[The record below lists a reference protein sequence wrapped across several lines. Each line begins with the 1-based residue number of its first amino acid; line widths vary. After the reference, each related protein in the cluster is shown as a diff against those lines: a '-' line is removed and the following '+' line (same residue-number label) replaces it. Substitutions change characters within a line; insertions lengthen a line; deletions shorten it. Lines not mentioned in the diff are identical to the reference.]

1 MRLILMEYKSE
12 NLQFSLWRDRRRFS
26 LDSLWKCSD
35 ESSDAFSPEEQTF
48 YTLGLWLKLTISDI
62 SISIIIESIQY
73 TIIYIQ

>member
-48 YTLGLWLKLTISDI
+48 YTLA
-62 SISIIIESIQY
+62 E
-73 TIIYIQ
+73 